1 MGKRWENVLRLVGIG
16 WYIAVCILLGTLGG
30 RWLGQKLDGR
40 SYEVLFTLLGLFL
53 GLIVAFFGVYRLLK
67 VIVQNNEDKGKGNS

>member
-1 MGKRWENVLRLVGIG
+1 MGKRWENVFRLIGIG

-67 VIVQNNEDKGKGNS
+67 AVVQNNQDEDKGNN